1 MNTGVEFFHW
11 GQSILEGVDGDTVDL
26 CIRGRNFLVISL
38 FVKFDF
44 NPLDFN

>member
-11 GQSILEGVDGDTVDL
+11 GQSILEGVDIVDL
-26 CIRGRNFLVISL
+26 CIRGRKFLVISL

-44 NPLDFN
+44 NPVDFN